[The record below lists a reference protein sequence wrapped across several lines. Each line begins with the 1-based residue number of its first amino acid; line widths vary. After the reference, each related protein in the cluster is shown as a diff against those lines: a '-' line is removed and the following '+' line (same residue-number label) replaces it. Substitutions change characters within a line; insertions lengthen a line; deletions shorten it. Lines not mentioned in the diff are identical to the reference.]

1 MKIIMKTAGI
11 TFRTILII
19 TCLSIA
25 NASGEEISLNLNDA
39 INLAMANN
47 ESYLIAK
54 KEVERAQSQIFEAAS
69 GAFPQI
75 TGGLTYLRNWRV
87 PTGVFQFNDEV
98 VTVKFGTD
106 NSYTA
111 DLTMT
116 QPLYSGGKTFAALKI
131 ARLYK
136 KLSLETVRMARQ
148 NLKVEVYG
156 SFYTAI
162 LANEMSLAGLQSLK
176 LAKENLEVVEQMFS
190 QGVVSEYDL
199 LKAKVEV
206 ANIQPAVIKSNT
218 DYEVSISA
226 LKNLLGLKA
235 IDELILNADFDSS
248 QFIVSPF
255 EISGFEDELI
265 ENRPEIKISRL
276 TTAGRRRAISLY
288 SAGYKPSLS
297 FQTSLQY
304 QAQFDNGS
312 VFDKKWDRSLN
323 SILILTIP
331 IFDSWKTPSR
341 VKQAK
346 IDYSQSRLQEE
357 AIRKAMI
364 LDLEQSYGKYLE
376 ARKNFSAQGNVAE
389 LANRGLDI
397 ARVRFENGVG
407 TQLEVSDARLQL
419 QRSKINKATAFYDLA
434 LSYSMLMRALGRELD
449 PLK

>member
-218 DYEVSISA
+218 
-226 LKNLLGLKA
+226 
-235 IDELILNADFDSS
+235 
-248 QFIVSPF
+248 
-255 EISGFEDELI
+255 
-265 ENRPEIKISRL
+265 RL
-276 TTAGRRRAISLY
+276 
-288 SAGYKPSLS
+288 
-297 FQTSLQY
+297 
-304 QAQFDNGS
+304 
-312 VFDKKWDRSLN
+312 RSL
-323 SILILTIP
+323 
-331 IFDSWKTPSR
+331 
-341 VKQAK
+341 
-346 IDYSQSRLQEE
+346 
-357 AIRKAMI
+357 
-364 LDLEQSYGKYLE
+364 
-376 ARKNFSAQGNVAE
+376 
-389 LANRGLDI
+389 DI
-397 ARVRFENGVG
+397 GA
-407 TQLEVSDARLQL
+407 
-419 QRSKINKATAFYDLA
+419 
-434 LSYSMLMRALGRELD
+434 
-449 PLK
+449 